1 MVKQYK
7 KRSMSN
13 KKSKSNKSHKS
24 HKSRKSYKSMKGG
37 DDGRFGMPPAFY
49 GNGTKGYFE
58 SGSSELNSN
67 GKQHAV
73 SQGTISADGFTA
85 GPNLF
90 PMKGGNCGCKK
101 QKKSKTN
108 KSFSKS
114 HKNCKTSKKS
124 KKNMK
129 SKKH

>member
-13 KKSKSNKSHKS
+13 KKSKS
-24 HKSRKSYKSMKGG
+24 HKSRKTRKTRKSMKGG
-37 DDGRFGMPPAFY
+37 DVGRFGMPPAFY

-67 GKQHAV
+67 SKQHAV
-73 SQGTISADGFTA
+73 SQGTISADGLTA

-101 QKKSKTN
+101 QKKSKN
-108 KSFSKS
+108 SKSFSKS
-114 HKNCKTSKKS
+114 RKHRMTNKKS
-124 KKNMK
+124 KK
-129 SKKH
+129 H

>member
-13 KKSKSNKSHKS
+13 KKSKS
-24 HKSRKSYKSMKGG
+24 HKSRKTRKSMKGG
-37 DDGRFGMPPAFY
+37 DVGRFGMPPAFY

-73 SQGTISADGFTA
+73 SQGTISADGLTA

-101 QKKSKTN
+101 QKKSKN
-108 KSFSKS
+108 SKSNKNSKSFSKS
-114 HKNCKTSKKS
+114 RKHRMTNKKS
-124 KKNMK
+124 KK
-129 SKKH
+129 H